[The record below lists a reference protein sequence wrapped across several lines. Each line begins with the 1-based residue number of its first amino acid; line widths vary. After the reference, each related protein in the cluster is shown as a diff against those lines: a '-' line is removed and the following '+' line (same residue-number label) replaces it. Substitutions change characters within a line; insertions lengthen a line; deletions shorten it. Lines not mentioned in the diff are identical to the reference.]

1 MLGLNK
7 AKQSICCFRK
17 LVSNTM
23 NLYLHRIRIH
33 IQKEENF
40 YDMSVP
46 NDEYP
51 GAMAERDPLA
61 ALHGFE

>member
-1 MLGLNK
+1 
-7 AKQSICCFRK
+7 
-17 LVSNTM
+17 M